1 MIKRAY
7 PLRAISLTFDGDK
20 NRVFYHCTTES
31 GSVVQELYQENKIS
45 IIHNPRY
52 VEKYLLD
59 GKVPPLPLAITDDVD
74 KASWIPVVLQIK
86 DKGQTK

>member
-1 MIKRAY
+1 MVIRIECFTTAQQNQVQLYRSCIKK
-7 PLRAISLTFDGDK
+7 TK
-20 NRVFYHCTTES
+20 
-31 GSVVQELYQENKIS
+31 YQLFIT
-45 IIHNPRY
+45 RY